1 MIFVNLF
8 VYGTLMD
15 PDTRADV
22 IGRSLPYMEPDS
34 LCGFSVETVEIENT
48 TYPALV
54 PNGHNIVHGAIIIL
68 HEDELKSL
76 DEYETDVYKRQMVR
90 LMSGKEAWVF
100 VKKEV
105 HNFASKEKL
114 MEEKVLYNVLRQV
127 SRNESITAA
136 PDDEYVKA
144 LEVIGIIDKGWDRKL
159 TDLGNGI
166 FKYLDDKLNPWG
178 T

>member
-34 LCGFSVETVEIENT
+34 LTGFSVDSIDIEGMA
-48 TYPALV
+48 YPALV
-54 PNGHNIVHGAIIIL
+54 PDGHNIVHGGIIIL

-76 DEYETDVYKRQMVR
+76 DEYETDAYKRQMVR

-100 VKKEV
+100 VKKEI
-105 HNFASKEKL
+105 HKFDSKDES

-166 FKYLDDKLNPWG
+166 FQYLKNKLHPWG